1 MSCDCDFILL
11 VSAIKSSL
19 FSSGCCKSVT
29 LSATGEGSG
38 LGLGEKQK
46 EWPSYLGK
54 YEATAKKQEGAPV
67 FKNSNGRYL
76 YRVSGGSWRANPEIG
91 SSEMGSHGFIR
102 SMGSSATAECPTTI
116 SQDQWSWKY
125 DDEGEGNYQSSDI
138 TVKCN

>member
-11 VSAIKSSL
+11 VSAIWSSL

-29 LSATGEGSG
+29 LSATGGA

-67 FKNSNGRYL
+67 FKKKYDTIYL
-76 YRVSGGSWRANPEIG
+76 FRRDGIWCVGEYRVGTV
-91 SSEMGSHGFIR
+91 FIR
-102 SMGSSATAECPTTI
+102 SVGTAQCPASI
-116 SQDQWSWKY
+116 SQWQYWNDGPWHS
-125 DDEGEGNYQSSDI
+125 GHI
-138 TVKCN
+138 TAVCSF